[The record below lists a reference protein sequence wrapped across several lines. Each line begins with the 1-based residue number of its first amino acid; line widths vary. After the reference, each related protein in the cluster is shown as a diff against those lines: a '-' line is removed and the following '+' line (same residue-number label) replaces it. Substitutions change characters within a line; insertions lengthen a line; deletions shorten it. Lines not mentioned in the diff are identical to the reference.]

1 MRVLVHDT
9 VGDAR
14 HNRSSYVT
22 TQVGEHLERF
32 SSEIQK
38 VDVTLSREGH
48 NAAEVTHCH
57 LAACLGS
64 LGVVVADARTS
75 DDHTALNGALGRL
88 VRGITRPVEKRQ
100 AKETA
105 HVTAVALAAVADVP

>member
-14 HNRSSYVT
+14 HNRGSYVT

-48 NAAEVTHCH
+48 HAAEVTHCH

-64 LGVVVADARTS
+64 LGVVVADSRKS
-75 DDHTALNGALGRL
+75 DDHSALNGALARL
-88 VRGITRPVEKRQ
+88 VRGITRRIEKRQ

-105 HVTAVALAAVADVP
+105 RVALAALVDVS